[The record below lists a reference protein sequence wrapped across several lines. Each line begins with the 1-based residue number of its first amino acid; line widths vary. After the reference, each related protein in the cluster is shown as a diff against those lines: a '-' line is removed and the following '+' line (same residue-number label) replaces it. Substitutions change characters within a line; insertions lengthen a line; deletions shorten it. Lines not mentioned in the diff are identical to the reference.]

1 MLGLFGALDLASRSL
16 ATQQAGTTVAG
27 QNMANVNNPAYARE
41 QTVIQTSDSIET
53 SAGEEGTGADVV
65 SITEARDS
73 LLDNQIQSENSVT
86 GSFTAQQTAL
96 QNAEAYLGEQLSST
110 SSSSSATS
118 SSNGLAAMLSNLF
131 NSFSSMTTDAG
142 DSATVVQAA
151 QAVTNQF
158 NQVSANLSQVR
169 SNLNTTIQNNVASCN
184 QDLNQI
190 ATLNQQIVQAEAG
203 GGTANNLVDTR
214 EQTIENL
221 AGLVN
226 ISTTAQSNGS
236 VNISIGG
243 VSMVAGSSAVDGLQT
258 YDAGG
263 GQLLIQDENSATPL
277 SVTGGSIG
285 GNITARDGALSTLQT
300 SLDTL
305 ASQLVTQVNNIYSA
319 GYDSSGGTGQ
329 LFFTGNS
336 AANIS
341 VNSALVSDPSQFQAS
356 STAGAGGD
364 TKIALALANLSTQ
377 TIAALGNKSLSQSCS
392 QTVSNLGNAIDAAT
406 NQLNTSQAISTSLT
420 NQRSSESGVSIDQE
434 MTDLMEYQKAYEA
447 SAQLV
452 TTLDSMME
460 TVIDMK
466 PATDS

>member
-118 SSNGLAAMLSNLF
+118 SSNGLAAMLSNLL

-305 ASQLVTQVNNIYSA
+305 ASQLATQVNNIYSA

-329 LFFTGNS
+329 LFFTGND
-336 AANIS
+336 AASIG
-341 VNSALVSDPSQFQAS
+341 VNSALVSDPSQFQDS

-377 TIAALGNKSLSQSCS
+377 TIAALGNQSLSQSYS
-392 QTVSNLGNAIDAAT
+392 QTVTSLGNAIDAAT
-406 NQLNTSQAISTSLT
+406 TQLDTSQTISTSLT

>member
-341 VNSALVSDPSQFQAS
+341 VNSALVSDPSQFQDS

-377 TIAALGNKSLSQSCS
+377 TIPALGNKSLSQSYS

>member
-16 ATQQAGTTVAG
+16 ATQQEGTTVAG

-377 TIAALGNKSLSQSCS
+377 TIPALGNKSLSQSYS

>member
-221 AGLVN
+221 
-226 ISTTAQSNGS
+226 S
-236 VNISIGG
+236 VDR
-243 VSMVAGSSAVDGLQT
+243 VL
-258 YDAGG
+258 
-263 GQLLIQDENSATPL
+263 
-277 SVTGGSIG
+277 
-285 GNITARDGALSTLQT
+285 
-300 SLDTL
+300 
-305 ASQLVTQVNNIYSA
+305 
-319 GYDSSGGTGQ
+319 
-329 LFFTGNS
+329 
-336 AANIS
+336 
-341 VNSALVSDPSQFQAS
+341 
-356 STAGAGGD
+356 
-364 TKIALALANLSTQ
+364 
-377 TIAALGNKSLSQSCS
+377 
-392 QTVSNLGNAIDAAT
+392 TVEEL
-406 NQLNTSQAISTSLT
+406 
-420 NQRSSESGVSIDQE
+420 
-434 MTDLMEYQKAYEA
+434 K
-447 SAQLV
+447 
-452 TTLDSMME
+452 
-460 TVIDMK
+460 
-466 PATDS
+466 

>member
-86 GSFTAQQTAL
+86 SSFTAQQTAL

-377 TIAALGNKSLSQSCS
+377 TIPALGNKSLSQSYS